1 MKKIHYNLAEAR
13 KIDAR
18 AFTLILAGIGLV
30 VLLLNAVTVFNLARQ
45 QRQNRAENSEI
56 RSASLRLERL
66 QHETQRQRG
75 EIDALKK
82 TWGRKLASANLLIG
96 RKSFSFVARLN
107 FLEKA
112 CSAGMRVHQ
121 LNLANEAAGRMLMTV
136 SALAQNELLG
146 FYKKLLPYGLVIAS
160 ENQMTEY
167 YQANLSIRI
176 QDEKK

>member
-1 MKKIHYNLAEAR
+1 MKRIHYNLAGAR
-13 KIDAR
+13 RIDAR
-18 AFTLILAGIGLV
+18 AFTLVLAGIGLA

-45 QRQNRAENSEI
+45 QKQSRDENSEI

-66 QHETQRQRG
+66 QHETQRQRE
-75 EIDALKK
+75 EIVALKK
-82 TWGRKLASANLLIG
+82 SWERKLALANLLIG
-96 RKSFSFVARLN
+96 RKSFSFISRLN

-112 CSAGMRVHQ
+112 CSAGMRIHQ
-121 LNLANEAAGRMLMTV
+121 LSLANEAAGRVQMTV

-146 FYKKLLPYGLVIAS
+146 FYKKLLPYALAIAS

-167 YQANLSIRI
+167 YQATLSIRF